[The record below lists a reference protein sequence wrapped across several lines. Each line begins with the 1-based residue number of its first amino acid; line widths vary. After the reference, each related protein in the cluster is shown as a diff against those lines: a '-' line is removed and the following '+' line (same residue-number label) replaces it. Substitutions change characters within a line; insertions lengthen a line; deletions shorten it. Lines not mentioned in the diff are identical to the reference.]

1 LEPYEKKLGPDT
13 WYYSKRCFLA
23 LAENMAKHMLVLKDT
38 SIHEIL
44 NFLEACDSHGANVTT
59 VITPTVNPDGHHPGE
74 ATYNV
79 SHEARQLKR
88 LYLKLRD

>member
-1 LEPYEKKLGPDT
+1 MGLILGITPPFPRSS
-13 WYYSKRCFLA
+13 SKHG
-23 LAENMAKHMLVLKDT
+23 KTHVVLKDT